1 MTCIVG
7 CVDKRGKVWLA
18 GDASNNGT
26 NTIEVVTDPKVRR
39 SGGVL
44 LGASGEWFMLDLIRR
59 LDCPSLPTE
68 EWVRY
73 GLSSDLRRLRRE
85 LGFEGKADDDSEL
98 LVGARGALWW
108 ADSDLSIIRQGKY
121 AATGSGSEFAMGVLC
136 DRDQRLGKLACVRA
150 LVAASRHCPS
160 VRGPFEVVSL

>member
-1 MTCIVG
+1 VTCIVG

-18 GDASNNGT
+18 GDASNNGA
-26 NTIEVVTDPKVRR
+26 NTIETVTDPKVRR

-44 LGASGEWFMLDLIRR
+44 MGACGSWFMLDLLRR
-59 LDCPSLPTE
+59 LDCPATPTE

-85 LGFEGKADDDSEL
+85 LGFEGKDEDCEL
-98 LVGARGALWW
+98 LIGACGSLWW
-108 ADSDLSIIRQGKY
+108 ADSDLSIVRQGKY
-121 AATGSGSEFAMGVLC
+121 GSVGSGAEFALGVLC

-150 LVAASRHCPS
+150 LAAASKHCPS